1 MCGAEGSR
9 RVLRC
14 VAQLIAGLAPNAERA
29 ADESACENRTGFLV
43 GETPRPAWGEQA
55 GRVKCCGFS
64 AVLDAHSYISQSKGE
79 LRSIAYGWGAEGME
93 RSYSG
98 HANVGI
104 VKVLGIS
111 GAPKAAS

>member
-1 MCGAEGSR
+1 
-9 RVLRC
+9 
-14 VAQLIAGLAPNAERA
+14 
-29 ADESACENRTGFLV
+29 
-43 GETPRPAWGEQA
+43 
-55 GRVKCCGFS
+55 
-64 AVLDAHSYISQSKGE
+64 VLDAHSYISQSKGE